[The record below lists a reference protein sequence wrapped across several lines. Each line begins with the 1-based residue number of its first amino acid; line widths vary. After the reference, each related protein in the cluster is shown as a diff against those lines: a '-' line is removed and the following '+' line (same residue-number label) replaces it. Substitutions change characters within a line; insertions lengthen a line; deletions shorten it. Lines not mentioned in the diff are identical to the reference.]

1 MKRLLI
7 IRFSAMGDVAMTVP
21 VITSLALSHPDMQIT
36 VLTQQRMAALFSWM
50 PDNVSVLG
58 VNLRDY
64 HGVTGLS
71 QLFQRLKPYRFDA
84 VADLHDVLRT
94 KYLRMRFRLM
104 RTRVAVIDKSRA
116 ERKALLGHGLDHEPL
131 VPVTDRYAAVFQQ
144 LGLQLTADY
153 VPPVVPEAMT
163 IPLEV
168 PQPAVGV
175 APFAAHKGKIYP
187 LEMMREVV
195 DMLVNRGYHVFLF
208 GSGNDEAA
216 AMASWERDGVVSVV
230 GKIGGLRNELL
241 LMSRLRVMVSM
252 DSSNMH
258 MAALMGT
265 PTVSV
270 WGATHPKA
278 GFVAWNQPEDSIL
291 QLPMPCRPCSI
302 YGKKPCSK
310 GDYPCL
316 RQISPQS
323 VVELVM
329 KYAAK

>member
-1 MKRLLI
+1 
-7 IRFSAMGDVAMTVP
+7 
-21 VITSLALSHPDMQIT
+21 
-36 VLTQQRMAALFSWM
+36 
-50 PDNVSVLG
+50 
-58 VNLRDY
+58 
-64 HGVTGLS
+64 
-71 QLFQRLKPYRFDA
+71 
-84 VADLHDVLRT
+84 
-94 KYLRMRFRLM
+94 
-104 RTRVAVIDKSRA
+104 
-116 ERKALLGHGLDHEPL
+116 
-131 VPVTDRYAAVFQQ
+131 
-144 LGLQLTADY
+144 
-153 VPPVVPEAMT
+153 
-163 IPLEV
+163 
-168 PQPAVGV
+168 
-175 APFAAHKGKIYP
+175 
-187 LEMMREVV
+187 
-195 DMLVNRGYHVFLF
+195 
-208 GSGNDEAA
+208 
-216 AMASWERDGVVSVV
+216 MASWERDGVVSVV
-230 GKIGGLRNELL
+230 GKIGGLHNELL

-329 KYAAK
+329 RYAAK